1 MDDTFF
7 IRDRETGFQEVDL
20 VVDTAF
26 VEEVWEMDRFV
37 NLFGEIM
44 SANFINEVIANEA
57 GTENIFDFDQIS
69 STGQK
74 LSETPTL
81 FVIDEAEYIY
91 EAPVYPNNPDVVPVL
106 TERIEQLE
114 ESNFLLTSD
123 LITNTQAFWKVC
135 STDVLGLCD
144 VSFLQGL
151 DNEDEQ
157 TIVAT
162 DCLIQ
167 SYVDIAS
174 QDCRVGVDRM
184 KAWYQ
189 MRDSIKN
196 THIRQG
202 MGNSDANLV
211 MEPCD
216 SVFSGPNAEVV
227 LLCTMALAC
236 FVSLI
241 LTICRCVMVRNRCTR
256 NFTKN
261 TSTSIL
267 RSTTSASA
275 CENGACVVHDTRFM
289 DDDKNKEKFCK
300 VRGVKIDMQI
310 EDGKRYL

>member
-1 MDDTFF
+1 MDDTLFK
-7 IRDRETGFQEVDL
+7 RDSETGFQEVDS
-20 VVDTAF
+20 VVDTMF
-26 VEEVWEMDRFV
+26 VEEVWEMDSFV
-37 NLFGEIM
+37 NLFGEFM
-44 SANFINEVIANEA
+44 SATFINEVIANEA
-57 GTENIFDFDQIS
+57 VTENIFDFDQIS

-74 LSETPTL
+74 LSEKPKL
-81 FVIDEAEYIY
+81 FVINEAEYIY
-91 EAPVYPNNPDVVPVL
+91 EGPLYPNDPDVIPVL

-123 LITNTQAFWKVC
+123 LMTNAQAFWKAC

-144 VSFLQGL
+144 VSFLQAL

-162 DCLIQ
+162 DCLVQ

-184 KAWYQ
+184 EAWFQ

-202 MGNSDANLV
+202 MGNSDVNLV

-216 SVFSGPNAEVV
+216 SVFSGPNPEMV
-227 LLCTMALAC
+227 LLCIMALAC

-241 LTICRCVMVRNRCTR
+241 LTICRCVMVRNRYTR

-261 TSTSIL
+261 TSIL

-275 CENGACVVHDTRFM
+275 CENGACVVRSTRGV
-289 DDDKNKEKFCK
+289 DDDKNKETFCK